1 MFHPKLLVA
10 LFGVAALS
18 LMPVPPVIGGFGAS
32 AALAKGE
39 KGGGDGGGNGGGNGG
54 GGGRGES
61 AGGKGKSD
69 SASDRGKGASS
80 KGAGSR
86 SAGKSKSKATDGSR
100 KSAKAA
106 KAKNASARAEKTQR
120 PKARDMGKMNG
131 ALHANINAVLA
142 HIRNGN
148 TNGPVG
154 LLAGLAIAD
163 AAAAAGA
170 ATAQDLAGLAAA
182 HDALT
187 EGLASLGFE
196 TLDQYQAAVADGT
209 VAPEDIA
216 TLDSL
221 VGATGGLAADGVG
234 LATTRP
240 TDADLAAAADAAL
253 AGADSVAAAE
263 EAILDAWNKDGDG
276 DALLSDLRDR
286 LVGHEADIAEAIA
299 ETADAEGS
307 AAVEET
313 AGTDIPA
320 EEEIAVVAN

>member
-39 KGGGDGGGNGGGNGG
+39 KGGGDGGGGG

-61 AGGKGKSD
+61 AGGKGGKSD

-86 SAGKSKSKATDGSR
+86 SAGKSKAADGSR
-100 KSAKAA
+100 KSAKADKAA
-106 KAKNASARAEKTQR
+106 KARNATARADKTQR

-187 EGLASLGFE
+187 EGLAGLGFE

-209 VAPEDIA
+209 VTAEDIA

-221 VGATGGLAADGVG
+221 IAATGGLAADGSG

-240 TDADLAAAADAAL
+240 DDADLAAAADAAL
-253 AGADSVAAAE
+253 ASADSVAAAE
-263 EAILDAWNKDGDG
+263 QAILDAWNKDGDG

-286 LVGHEADIAEAIA
+286 LVGYEADIAEAIA
-299 ETADAEGS
+299 ETADVEDS